1 MSTTISGDTGI
12 TFPDDSTQSKAVSQ
26 ATPFAVTA
34 SAIAGAELQLPEAT
48 ANGVNYV
55 AVKAPNTLAANTTFT
70 LPAADGTSGQVLQTN
85 ASGVLSFGNVAAANG
100 GTGLTSPGTAGNVLT
115 SNGTGWTSTALPPS
129 GTIEAIASGSLT
141 NGSTVIVNADGTVSV
156 IAATSQLIGSK
167 TVFESAA
174 CSAICAVYDSANQK
188 VVIAYSD
195 EGNSFYGTTV
205 VGTVSGMS
213 ISFGTPQIYTVAN
226 ITWQSI
232 TYDSVQQKVVIA
244 FRDSTNSNFGT
255 ARVGTVSGTS
265 ISFGSSAVFRGAEV
279 IQISAVYDSAN
290 QKVVIA
296 YRDRGNA
303 DRGTA
308 IVGTVSGTS
317 ISFGTAVVFDNLLT
331 SGIAAVYDSANQK
344 VVIAYQDGGTSTGD
358 AIVGT
363 VSGTNISFGTSVV
376 FENGSGVDFIS
387 IAFDSANQRV
397 VIAYRDQGNLSYG
410 TAVVGTVSGTSI
422 SFGTPIVFN
431 AATTTEISAAYDANA
446 RKVLIAY
453 QNQGNSQR
461 GTAITGAV
469 SGTSISFDTA
479 TVFENGQTN
488 RTFAIYDSVQQK
500 VVIPYNDVPNSVF
513 GTAVVF
519 RVASTTI
526 TAENF
531 IGFSNGVYTNGQ
543 TATIQIIGSVDD
555 AQSGLTAGQSY
566 FVQNDGSLGL
576 TAAIPSVF
584 AGTAVAANKII
595 VKG

>member
-55 AVKAPNTLAANTTFT
+55 ALKSADTMAANLTLT

-129 GTIEAIASGSLT
+129 GTLEAIASGSLA

-156 IAATSQLIGSK
+156 ITVTSQLIGSK

-174 CSAICAVYDSANQK
+174 CSAIRAVYDSANQK

-265 ISFGSSAVFRGAEV
+265 ISFGSSAVFRSAEV

-317 ISFGTAVVFDNLLT
+317 ISFGGSVVFDNLAT
-331 SGIAAVYDSANQK
+331 SEIAAVYDSANQK
-344 VVIAYQDGGTSTGD
+344 VVIAYQDGGTSNGE

-363 VSGTNISFGTSVV
+363 VSGTSISFGTSVV
-376 FENGSGVDFIS
+376 FESAGVDFIS
-387 IAFDSANQRV
+387 PVYDIVNQRV

-461 GTAITGAV
+461 GTAITGSV

-584 AGTAVAANKII
+584 AGTAVAANRII